1 MIGMYAFA
9 YPNMI
14 VEHYTAERG
23 LPNNIVNCTLKGQ
36 DGFIWFGTWYGLCSF
51 DGSKFRSYDNHDGF
65 YSTDI
70 PPRKIQRIV
79 EDKNGFLWIKTIDRK
94 LYLFDKRH
102 ESFHAVYDDVKEYS
116 ENIQIIKIQTTED
129 GDVLLL
135 TKDKSLLR
143 AYTDKEGK
151 ITMKQLHDSRP
162 NVKMCI
168 RDRYCLLA
176 CRLFGVSMPMSFG
189 ILPVVIL
196 LNLCPVAVEILG

>member
-151 ITMKQLHDSRP
+151 ITLKQ
-162 NVKMCI
+162 
-168 RDRYCLLA
+168 
-176 CRLFGVSMPMSFG
+176 
-189 ILPVVIL
+189 
-196 LNLCPVAVEILG
+196 

>member
-116 ENIQIIKIQTTED
+116 ENIQNM
-129 GDVLLL
+129 LCFRRM
-135 TKDKSLLR
+135 S
-143 AYTDKEGK
+143 YTFTLGRESCNCF
-151 ITMKQLHDSRP
+151 I
-162 NVKMCI
+162 V
-168 RDRYCLLA
+168 
-176 CRLFGVSMPMSFG
+176 
-189 ILPVVIL
+189 ILPSLSVYARKRLLSFVSNNTSPSSVV
-196 LNLCPVAVEILG
+196 